1 MKKLLYSLFL
11 ATGVFLIS
19 CAPDKNDDPASPT
32 PDLDARDKY
41 VAYWTAHENS
51 STAGANTHTVNIIKS
66 TSNSN
71 DIIINNFSGLSVSAR
86 ATVNNNSFTIPYQ
99 QIGTIGFTKGSGTL
113 NSTNNIS
120 LSYTT
125 TIGTSRDSCT
135 TTYTK

>member
-1 MKKLLYSLFL
+1 MKKIVYSALVLTGLFV
-11 ATGVFLIS
+11 AS

-51 STAGANTHTVNIIKS
+51 ALAGSNSYTVNIIKS

-71 DIIINNFSGLSVSAR
+71 DIIINNFSGLAVSAR
-86 ATVNNNSFTIPYQ
+86 ATVNNSSFTIPYQ

-113 NSTNNIS
+113 TAANSIL

-125 TIGTSRDSCT
+125 TIGTSRDSST
-135 TTYTK
+135 ATYTK